1 MLVPINCVCRSAC
14 ACVRAC
20 DYACVYAC
28 VGACDRACVCVCAC
42 VCACVGAWVHLC
54 GVYLCAC
61 VHVSCFSDKPAMVLI
76 HKSWCSACKGKQDQ
90 ITDLR
95 SYFSLF
101 VVIDYGACVRACV
114 SMYGHLVVSLL

>member
-1 MLVPINCVCRSAC
+1 MR

-28 VGACDRACVCVCAC
+28 VGA
-42 VCACVGAWVHLC
+42 WVHLC
-54 GVYLCAC
+54 GVYLCAW

-76 HKSWCSACKGKQDQ
+76 HKSWCSACKGKQHQ

-114 SMYGHLVVSLL
+114 CEHVWTSGFVLAVILVPMCSGVLLLSDVCSL